1 MLIDANSND
10 LLISHQK
17 HVREIQ
23 IWADDAVATR
33 DKWHKRNSY
42 FRKLDSDYLK
52 FLVGPGQR
60 ILALGCGFGSKLF
73 SLNPSLGIGVDIS
86 PSKIKK
92 AVEQYPNLD
101 FFVGDIEDPALLHT
115 LSKYGTFDVI
125 LLSDSL
131 GYISD
136 IHAFLENL
144 KVLCSSSTRLVSVY
158 YAKFWE
164 PLLKLSELL
173 NLRMKTIKTN
183 WLRMSDV
190 ENFFDLSGFQ
200 TVKKEWRVL
209 LPINFIGLGPL
220 INNWLATLPLI
231 RMLCLRHYL
240 IARLTPLPSSVQ
252 HSVTVLIPCRNE
264 KGNIEEAVKRLPK
277 LGSHT
282 EIIFVEGYSSDG
294 TWSELKRVKGLY
306 ADLDIKILQQNGIG
320 KGDAVREGFSAAS
333 GEILMILD
341 ADLTV
346 PPEDLPKFYEQIRS
360 GNGEFI
366 NGSRLVY
373 SMEDRAMRLLNY
385 LANLIFA
392 KTFTFILNQPFTDTL
407 CGTKV
412 ISRENYLK
420 LLGNRNYFGDFDPF
434 GDFDLIFGA
443 TKLNLKIVEVPV
455 RYRRRRYGK
464 TQISRFRHGLLLVQM
479 VIFAYKKL
487 KVV

>member
-1 MLIDANSND
+1 MLIDKNSND

-17 HVREIQ
+17 HVHEIR
-23 IWADDAVATR
+23 IWADNALTSS
-33 DKWHKRNSY
+33 DKWSKRNAY

-60 ILALGCGFGSKLF
+60 ILALGCGFGSKLY
-73 SLNPSLGIGVDIS
+73 SLNPSLGVGIDIS
-86 PSKIKK
+86 SKKIEK
-92 AVEQYPNLD
+92 AIEKYPD
-101 FFVGDIEDPALLHT
+101 FEFFVGDIEDPELFHT

-125 LLSDSL
+125 LLSDTL

-136 IHAFLENL
+136 IHVFLENL
-144 KVLCSSSTRLVSVY
+144 KILCSPSTRLVSVY
-158 YAKFWE
+158 YAYFWE
-164 PLLKLSELL
+164 PLLKLSEIL

-190 ENFFDLSGFQ
+190 EKFLELSGFE

-209 LPINFIGLGPL
+209 MPIKLFGLGPL
-220 INNWLATLPLI
+220 INNWFATLPLI
-231 RMLCLRHYL
+231 RKICLRHYL
-240 IARLTPLPSSVQ
+240 VARPRPLQSSVQ
-252 HSVTVLIPCRNE
+252 RSVTVLIPCRNE
-264 KGNIEEAVKRLPK
+264 KGNIEEAVKRLPE

-282 EIIFVEGYSSDG
+282 EIIFVEGHSSDG
-294 TWSELKRVKGLY
+294 TWSELKRVKNVY
-306 ADLDIKILQQNGIG
+306 TDLDIKILQQTGIG
-320 KGDAVREGFSAAS
+320 KGDAVREGFSVAS

-346 PPEDLPKFYEQIRS
+346 PPEDLPKFYDQIQS

-373 SMEDRAMRLLNY
+373 SMEDHAMRLLNY

-392 KTFTFILNQPFTDTL
+392 KTFTFLLNQSFTDTL

-412 ISRENYLK
+412 ISQENYLK
-420 LLGNRNYFGDFDPF
+420 LLRNRNYFGDFDPF

-443 TKLNLKIVEVPV
+443 TKLHLKIVEVPV
-455 RYRRRRYGK
+455 RYRRRRYGT
-464 TQISRFRHGLLLVQM
+464 TQISRFRHGILLIQM
-479 VIFAYKKL
+479 VVFAYKKL

>member
-1 MLIDANSND
+1 M
-10 LLISHQK
+10 
-17 HVREIQ
+17 
-23 IWADDAVATR
+23 
-33 DKWHKRNSY
+33 
-42 FRKLDSDYLK
+42 
-52 FLVGPGQR
+52 
-60 ILALGCGFGSKLF
+60 
-73 SLNPSLGIGVDIS
+73 
-86 PSKIKK
+86 
-92 AVEQYPNLD
+92 
-101 FFVGDIEDPALLHT
+101 
-115 LSKYGTFDVI
+115 
-125 LLSDSL
+125 
-131 GYISD
+131 
-136 IHAFLENL
+136 
-144 KVLCSSSTRLVSVY
+144 
-158 YAKFWE
+158 
-164 PLLKLSELL
+164 
-173 NLRMKTIKTN
+173 
-183 WLRMSDV
+183 
-190 ENFFDLSGFQ
+190 
-200 TVKKEWRVL
+200 
-209 LPINFIGLGPL
+209 
-220 INNWLATLPLI
+220 
-231 RMLCLRHYL
+231 
-240 IARLTPLPSSVQ
+240 
-252 HSVTVLIPCRNE
+252 
-264 KGNIEEAVKRLPK
+264 
-277 LGSHT
+277 
-282 EIIFVEGYSSDG
+282 EGYSSDG

-392 KTFTFILNQPFTDTL
+392 KMFTFILNQPFTDTL

-464 TQISRFRHGLLLVQM
+464 TQISRFRHGVLLIQM

>member
-1 MLIDANSND
+1 MSIDTKAND
-10 LLISHQK
+10 LIRSQQK
-17 HVREIQ
+17 RVRSIQ
-23 IWADDAVATR
+23 SWADNAAATR
-33 DKWHKRNSY
+33 HKWHQRNSY

-52 FLVGPGQR
+52 FIVGPGQR
-60 ILALGCGFGSKLF
+60 TLALGCGSGSDLF
-73 SLNPSLGIGVDIS
+73 SVNPSFGVGVDIS
-86 PSKIKK
+86 PCKIEK
-92 AVEQYPNLD
+92 AVEKYPNLE
-101 FFVGDIEDPALLHT
+101 FVVGDIEDPELIHSLT
-115 LSKYGTFDVI
+115 KFGTFDVI

-136 IHAFLENL
+136 IHAFLDKL
-144 KVLCSSSTRLVSVY
+144 KTLCTPNTRLISVY
-158 YAKFWE
+158 YAYFWE
-164 PLLKLSELL
+164 PVLKLSELL
-173 NLRMKTIKTN
+173 NLRMKTIKTT

-190 ENFFDLSGFQ
+190 ENFFDLSGFE

-209 LPINFIGLGPL
+209 LPTNFIGLGYL
-220 INNWLATLPLI
+220 VNNWVATLPFI
-231 RMLCLRHYL
+231 RKLCLRHYL
-240 IARLTPLPSSVQ
+240 IARLTPIQSSGE

-282 EIIFVEGYSSDG
+282 EIIFVEGHSSDG
-294 TWSELKRVKGLY
+294 TWSELKRVKNMY
-306 ADLDIKILQQNGIG
+306 PDLDIKILQQNGTG
-320 KGDAVREGFSAAS
+320 KGDAVRMGFSAAS

-366 NGSRLVY
+366 NGSRLIY

-385 LANLIFA
+385 LANLVFA
-392 KTFTFILNQPFTDTL
+392 KAFTFLLNQPFTDTL

-412 ISRENYLK
+412 ISQENYIK
-420 LLGNRNYFGDFDPF
+420 LLENRSYFGDFDPF

-464 TQISRFRHGLLLVQM
+464 TQISRFRHGVLLIQM